1 MRLLLKVKFTLV
13 EKKMRQLIETYNE
26 LAQQFEDW
34 AFKYV
39 VPPVLKIIE
48 IGLRLTM
55 IYAFYLLIINAVNEM
70 F

>member
-1 MRLLLKVKFTLV
+1 
-13 EKKMRQLIETYNE
+13 MRQLIETYNE
-26 LAQQFEDW
+26 LVQQFEDW

-48 IGLRLTM
+48 IGLKVTM
-55 IYAFYLLIINAVNEM
+55 IYAFYLWIITTVNEI

>member
-1 MRLLLKVKFTLV
+1 MIKI
-13 EKKMRQLIETYNE
+13 IELYND

-39 VPPVLKIIE
+39 LPPFFRVIQFLLK
-48 IGLRLTM
+48 LTM
-55 IYAFYLLIINAVNEM
+55 LYAFYLLIINTINEL

>member
-1 MRLLLKVKFTLV
+1 
-13 EKKMRQLIETYNE
+13 MRQLIEAYNE

-48 IGLRLTM
+48 IGLKVTM
-55 IYAFYLLIINAVNEM
+55 FYAFYLLVVNTVNEM

>member
-1 MRLLLKVKFTLV
+1 MKH
-13 EKKMRQLIETYNE
+13 LIEAYNE

-48 IGLRLTM
+48 IGLKVTM
-55 IYAFYLLIINAVNEM
+55 FYAFYLLIVNTVNEV

>member
-1 MRLLLKVKFTLV
+1 MK
-13 EKKMRQLIETYNE
+13 QLIEAYNE

-39 VPPVLKIIE
+39 VPPIFKIIE
-48 IGLRLTM
+48 IGLKLTM
-55 IYAFYLLIINAVNEM
+55 FWAFYMLVKNAINEL

>member
-1 MRLLLKVKFTLV
+1 MK
-13 EKKMRQLIETYNE
+13 QLIEAYNE
-26 LAQQFEDW
+26 LAQRFEDW

-48 IGLRLTM
+48 ISLRLTM
-55 IYAFYLLIINAVNEM
+55 LYAFYLLIVNAINEV

>member
-1 MRLLLKVKFTLV
+1 MK
-13 EKKMRQLIETYNE
+13 QLIEAYNE

-48 IGLRLTM
+48 IGLKVTM
-55 IYAFYLLIINAVNEM
+55 FYAFYLLIVNTVNEV

>member
-1 MRLLLKVKFTLV
+1 MKH
-13 EKKMRQLIETYNE
+13 LIEAYNE

-48 IGLRLTM
+48 IGLKVTM
-55 IYAFYLLIINAVNEM
+55 FYAFYLLIVNTVNEM

>member
-1 MRLLLKVKFTLV
+1 MK
-13 EKKMRQLIETYNE
+13 QLIEAYNE
-26 LAQQFEDW
+26 LTQRFEDW
-34 AFKYV
+34 VFKHI

-55 IYAFYLLIINAVNEM
+55 IYAFYLLVVNAVNEM

>member
-1 MRLLLKVKFTLV
+1 
-13 EKKMRQLIETYNE
+13 MRQLIEAYNE

-39 VPPVLKIIE
+39 IPPAFKIMEIALK
-48 IGLRLTM
+48 LTM
-55 IYAFYLLIINAVNEM
+55 FWAFYMLAKNAINEL

>member
-1 MRLLLKVKFTLV
+1 MK
-13 EKKMRQLIETYNE
+13 QLIETYNE

-48 IGLRLTM
+48 IGLKLTL
-55 IYAFYLLIINAVNEM
+55 IYSFYLLVVNAINEA

>member
-1 MRLLLKVKFTLV
+1 MK
-13 EKKMRQLIETYNE
+13 QLIETYNE
-26 LAQQFEDW
+26 LVQQFEDW

-48 IGLRLTM
+48 IGLMLTM
-55 IYAFYLLIINAVNEM
+55 IYAFYLLVVNAVNEA

>member
-1 MRLLLKVKFTLV
+1 MK
-13 EKKMRQLIETYNE
+13 QLIETYNE
-26 LAQQFEDW
+26 LVQQFEDW

-55 IYAFYLLIINAVNEM
+55 IYAFYLLIMNGFNEL